1 MRQTNTPRGGLR
13 AFARHCI
20 GLAAL
25 ALAALAGAA
34 QAQLPSPVFRFYNT
48 QTGTHF
54 YTINVA
60 ERDFVLVETDIR
72 NVTRTASESLASFK
86 ESLEEMQ
93 RQRDAKSWTY
103 GPAPRK
109 SN

>member
-1 MRQTNTPRGGLR
+1 MQTNTPRVGLR

-25 ALAALAGAA
+25 VLAALAGAA

-54 YTINVA
+54 YTISVA
-60 ERDFVLVETDIR
+60 ERDLVLGEQGD
-72 NVTRTASESLASFK
+72 SLHAD
-86 ESLEEMQ
+86 
-93 RQRDAKSWTY
+93 R
-103 GPAPRK
+103 
-109 SN
+109 

>member
-1 MRQTNTPRGGLR
+1 MQTNTPRVGLR

-25 ALAALAGAA
+25 VLAALAGAA

-54 YTINVA
+54 YPISVA
-60 ERDFVLVETDIR
+60 ERDLVLARYAQFAYE
-72 NVTRTASESLASFK
+72 A
-86 ESLEEMQ
+86 
-93 RQRDAKSWTY
+93 
-103 GPAPRK
+103 PAYYADPPA
-109 SN
+109 